1 MSEKEQAAIRKLA
14 ERMETMSEQQ
24 RALLVAYGAG
34 LADGAKSAEAQ
45 RCETKS

>member
-24 RALLVAYGAG
+24 RALLAAYGAG

-45 RCETKS
+45 RCEAKG